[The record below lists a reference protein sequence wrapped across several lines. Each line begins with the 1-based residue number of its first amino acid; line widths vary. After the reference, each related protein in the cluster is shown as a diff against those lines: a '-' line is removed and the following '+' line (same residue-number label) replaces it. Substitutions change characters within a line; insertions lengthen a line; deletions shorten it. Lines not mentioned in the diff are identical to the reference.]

1 MIWRKIWNCLISLKN
16 YHYIETLDGLK
27 VTMSGCSS
35 EKSSLGQ
42 NYPLIC
48 EEKQLPGFTKGD
60 FCHCFE
66 DYCNY
71 NGSNSIHMISISV
84 KILITILSCSNVL

>member
-1 MIWRKIWNCLISLKN
+1 M
-16 YHYIETLDGLK
+16 DGLK

-35 EKSSLGQ
+35 KKSSLSE

-66 DYCNY
+66 DYCNH
-71 NGSNSIHMISISV
+71 NGSNSIHMISILV